1 MLTRKQEARAMTIS
15 PVKRTTIF
23 CRDIEASLAIY
34 RDVLG
39 LEIIEDKTIGGPA
52 MAKMIQL
59 DDVKMR
65 IVHLRAPGGPDAG
78 LIGLYCVLEPHIPVA
93 PRPPEGVLHYGQ
105 AAVVFSSDRGDE
117 IAEELKRRGAKFLT
131 PPTQYRQE
139 QDRAYMKAGVYTE
152 MIFYDPDGL
161 LVSVMGYK
169 PL

>member
-1 MLTRKQEARAMTIS
+1 MSIS

-23 CRDIEASLAIY
+23 CRDIEASLALY

-39 LEIIEDKTIGGPA
+39 LEVIEDKTVGGPA
-52 MAKMIQL
+52 MGKMVQL
-59 DDVKMR
+59 DDVTMR

-78 LIGLYCVLEPHIPVA
+78 LIGLYCVLAPKIPIA

-105 AAVVFSSDRGDE
+105 AAVVFSTDDGEAVADD
-117 IAEELKRRGAKFLT
+117 LKRRGVRFLT
-131 PPTQYRQE
+131 PPTQYRVE
-139 QDRAYMKAGVYTE
+139 QDRAYMKSGVYTE